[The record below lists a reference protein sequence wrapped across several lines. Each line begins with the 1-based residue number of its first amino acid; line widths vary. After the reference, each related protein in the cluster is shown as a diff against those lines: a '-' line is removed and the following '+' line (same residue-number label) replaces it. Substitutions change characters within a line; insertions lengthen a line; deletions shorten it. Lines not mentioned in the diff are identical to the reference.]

1 MSMSCTSNSFAKIW
15 DIQDKDGW
23 AEVRMST
30 SRKDKKSGEYV
41 NSYFSFVRFTYH
53 AYDKIKKM
61 SVGDKIA
68 NIQLS
73 LSMEPYVKN
82 GEKIYPKSV
91 KITVFDFDEVFD
103 DTGRKPK
110 GPAPVDE
117 YDPGDGELPF

>member
-53 AYDKIKKM
+53 AYDKIT
-61 SVGDKIA
+61 

-103 DTGRKPK
+103 ETGRKPK

-117 YDPGDGELPF
+117 YDPDSSELPF

>member
-1 MSMSCTSNSFAKIW
+1 MSMSCTSNSFLKIW
-15 DIQDKDGW
+15 NIEDKDGY
-23 AEVRMST
+23 AEVKMSS
-30 SRKDKKSGEYV
+30 SRKDRKSGEYI
-41 NSYFSFVRFTYH
+41 NSYFSFVKFTYH

-61 SVGDKIA
+61 SVGDKITDV
-68 NIQLS
+68 QFS

-103 DTGRKPK
+103 ETGRKPK

-117 YDPGDGELPF
+117 YEPEDLPF

>member
-61 SVGDKIA
+61 SVGDKIT

-73 LSMEPYVKN
+73 LSMEPYVKY
-82 GEKIYPKSV
+82 G
-91 KITVFDFDEVFD
+91 
-103 DTGRKPK
+103 
-110 GPAPVDE
+110 
-117 YDPGDGELPF
+117 